1 MQKTLKNIGE
11 IAFPFLVVLGFIHL
25 SSVFLVAQGVTDR
38 LGWILFQ
45 TLDLPFIFV
54 ALLYGMSKL
63 ALTLEEAT
71 GNLKVPTAICTSFG
85 VLLFLIALYFN
96 FALTDVLIG

>member
-1 MQKTLKNIGE
+1 MQKTLQNIE
-11 IAFPFLVVLGFIHL
+11 EMAFPFLVVLGFIHL
-25 SSVFLVAQGVTDR
+25 SSVFLVSQGVVDR

-45 TLDLPFIFV
+45 VLDLPFILV
-54 ALLYGMSKL
+54 ALLYGLSKL

-71 GNLKVPTAICTSFG
+71 GNLKVPAAICTGFG
-85 VLLFLIALYFN
+85 VLLFLIALFFN